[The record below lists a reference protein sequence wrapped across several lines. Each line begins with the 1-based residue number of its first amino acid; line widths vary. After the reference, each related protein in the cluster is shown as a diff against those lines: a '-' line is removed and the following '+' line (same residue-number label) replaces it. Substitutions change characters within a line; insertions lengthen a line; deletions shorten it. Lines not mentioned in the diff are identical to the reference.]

1 MTAQLWN
8 LNCRVVSWFVERLKV
23 LDGCKFRLLYHR
35 KTVQRK
41 ETRRPRLIEVSCGTY
56 YLTWLV
62 VCYRKA
68 KLGRRCGPSYQ
79 KLGLQR
85 RRQYQVCH
93 HDQRCTMVNLTKNWI
108 IRLRVYFE
116 TPASSYCS
124 VHCRQICL
132 VWQAILPS
140 KTASREV
147 GVWHDNAPPLSFQLQ
162 VAEAI
167 F

>member
-1 MTAQLWN
+1 MTVLWKIFQPMTAQLWN

-23 LDGCKFRLLYHR
+23 LDGCKFWLLYHR

-93 HDQRCTMVNLTKNWI
+93 HDQRCTMVNLTKKNPLELLKSLFCDI
-108 IRLRVYFE
+108 EQF
-116 TPASSYCS
+116 ASS
-124 VHCRQICL
+124 VTCRKKQTSSAGPKLYIPSTL
-132 VWQAILPS
+132 NIDFIL
-140 KTASREV
+140 
-147 GVWHDNAPPLSFQLQ
+147 WHT
-162 VAEAI
+162 
-167 F
+167 

>member
-1 MTAQLWN
+1 MTVLWKIFQTMTVQLWN

-23 LDGCKFRLLYHR
+23 LDGCKFWLLYHR

-93 HDQRCTMVNLTKNWI
+93 HDQRCTMVNLTKNFLFNQKEFI
-108 IRLRVYFE
+108 FL
-116 TPASSYCS
+116 
-124 VHCRQICL
+124 HRQICVICTL
-132 VWQAILPS
+132 HTKAVR
-140 KTASREV
+140 KSRNMNR
-147 GVWHDNAPPLSFQLQ
+147 WK
-162 VAEAI
+162 
-167 F
+167 

>member
-1 MTAQLWN
+1 MLNHHTILWRFFQPMTAQLWN

-93 HDQRCTMVNLTKNWI
+93 HDQRCTMVNLTKKK
-108 IRLRVYFE
+108 IRLNYFILRHR
-116 TPASSYCS
+116 T
-124 VHCRQICL
+124 ICL
-132 VWQAILPS
+132 ICTMHTKADLLCRPWKLKFVQ
-140 KTASREV
+140 
-147 GVWHDNAPPLSFQLQ
+147 N
-162 VAEAI
+162 
-167 F
+167 